1 MRRTLLI
8 AVLLLGAAAEPARA
22 AELPV
27 LRIDLAREIP
37 DEPKVAARLRMPGY
51 RGEIGIERRGQSSQ
65 QFPKRSYAVE
75 LARDAP
81 LLGMPEDDDWVL
93 YAPYNDKTLMR
104 NVVAYATAR
113 AIGRYAARTRFVEL
127 RLNGRYQGVYVLM
140 ERLELGDDRVAGEAL
155 YEFTFP
161 FQARSKDPSFR
172 TPVLRR
178 PIVWEDPERGDLSR
192 ARAAALARPVRAAER
207 ALYGRGSWRRWI
219 DEPSAVDFALLNELF
234 KNEDGFHASTY
245 MALGADG
252 RLTLGPVW
260 DFDIS
265 MGNSDYGPS
274 RRLAGWMLARRDWAE
289 RLYRDRGFRRAMAR
303 RWRDLRAAGLRGDVL
318 AVVARS
324 RNELRG
330 AASRNFRR
338 WPVLDRRIWPNPAAR
353 GSFRAEVRFL
363 RSWLVR
369 RVEWLD
375 AKLCASSAER
385 GRCSPRDPE
394 RSDRREV
401 LTRR

>member
-1 MRRTLLI
+1 VRRI
-8 AVLLLGAAAEPARA
+8 VAAALVAFASAGEPAVA

-27 LRIDLAREIP
+27 LRIGGPRAIP
-37 DEPKVAARLRMPGY
+37 DEPKVRAHLRMPGY
-51 RGEIGIERRGQSSQ
+51 RGRIGIERRGQSSQ
-65 QFPKRSYAVE
+65 MFPKRSYAVE

-81 LLGMPEDDDWVL
+81 LLGMPADDDWVL

-113 AIGRYAARTRFVEL
+113 GIGRYAARTRFVEL

-140 ERLELGDDRVAGEAL
+140 ERLELGSDRVAGEAL

-178 PIVWEDPERGDLSR
+178 PIVWEDPERSDLTARR
-192 ARAAALARPVRAAER
+192 ARALARPVNAAER
-207 ALYGRGSWRRWI
+207 ALYGRGSWRRRI
-219 DEPSAVDFALLNELF
+219 DAASAVDFALLNELF

-252 RLTLGPVW
+252 RLHLGPIW

-274 RRLAGWMLARRDWAE
+274 RRLRGWMLARRDWAE
-289 RLYRDRGFRRAMAR
+289 RLYRDRTFRAAMAH
-303 RWRDLRAAGLRGDVL
+303 RWRDLRAGGLRRRVL
-318 AVVARS
+318 ATVERS
-324 RNELRG
+324 RRELRG
-330 AASRNFRR
+330 AAGRNFRR

-369 RVEWLD
+369 RIDWLD
-375 AKLCASSAER
+375 V
-385 GRCSPRDPE
+385 
-394 RSDRREV
+394 RSRWSKGSKPPAR
-401 LTRR
+401 